1 MPKLGLITAS
11 QAGKIMATGR
21 GKDNP
26 FGATFY
32 GYARQVAAGRLGYD
46 VSTDISHMS
55 AVQWGIENEWLAVE
69 AYREETFADVQ
80 YTGDDQRFTVHPEY
94 DFLGCTPDGL
104 VGSDGLIEIKCPNS
118 DNHFANLCDN
128 AQLDDYIPQMQFQML
143 VTGRKWCDWISF
155 DPRAPEALQLHV
167 VRVMRDDAY
176 IATLLE
182 RAIELN
188 RIADEIA
195 DGIRERIGMTET
207 NNKMEI

>member
-1 MPKLGLITAS
+1 
-11 QAGKIMATGR
+11 
-21 GKDNP
+21 
-26 FGATFY
+26 
-32 GYARQVAAGRLGYD
+32 
-46 VSTDISHMS
+46 
-55 AVQWGIENEWLAVE
+55 
-69 AYREETFADVQ
+69 
-80 YTGDDQRFTVHPEY
+80 
-94 DFLGCTPDGL
+94 
-104 VGSDGLIEIKCPNS
+104 
-118 DNHFANLCDN
+118 
-128 AQLDDYIPQMQFQML
+128 MQFQML

-195 DGIRERIGMTET
+195 DGIRERMKMTET